1 MRRQNIAC
9 ALSLFFC
16 ETTTASVDYEGTA
29 NLAPRARRWL
39 SAVLA
44 DGLGHAARPWLGQCA
59 QGYTDNRNI
68 LRMNERNADRRK
80 HILGRTLLSSL
91 VLEFSICEW
100 KFHLFTCKCTMCRR
114 LYRNTDNI
122 NILWMNKWYAYW
134 RKHILGRT
142 DTQCWFEANLEQ
154 IGSKFYST
162 KRPVRAAVDQMV
174 FDFQLNCRVPYF
186 RK

>member
-29 NLAPRARRWL
+29 NLAPRARRRL

-44 DGLGHAARPWLGQCA
+44 DGLGHARPWLLGQCA

-100 KFHLFTCKCTMCRR
+100 KFHLLNCKCIICRITSRQPRPWLGQCTQQGYTDNRNLLRMNERNADQRKHILGRTLLLSLVLKFSIYEWKFHLFTCKCTMCRR
-114 LYRNTDNI
+114 LYR
-122 NILWMNKWYAYW
+122 
-134 RKHILGRT
+134 
-142 DTQCWFEANLEQ
+142 Q
-154 IGSKFYST
+154 
-162 KRPVRAAVDQMV
+162 
-174 FDFQLNCRVPYF
+174 
-186 RK
+186 